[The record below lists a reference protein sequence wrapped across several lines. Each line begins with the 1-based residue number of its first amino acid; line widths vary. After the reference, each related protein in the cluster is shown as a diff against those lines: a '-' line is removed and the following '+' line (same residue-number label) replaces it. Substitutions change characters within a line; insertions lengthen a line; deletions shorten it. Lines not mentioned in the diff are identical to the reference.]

1 MPYIQNTWEKTT
13 DHLYKLVNRA
23 MDWITQQ
30 RWIFTWYKVSYSLW
44 EVYIN
49 LLNKTFVIDKK
60 LLKNKSI
67 TQIKKVIEWYI
78 GELWL

>member
-1 MPYIQNTWEKTT
+1 MPYIQNTRGKTK

>member
-1 MPYIQNTWEKTT
+1 M
-13 DHLYKLVNRA
+13 NRA

>member
-1 MPYIQNTWEKTT
+1 M
-13 DHLYKLVNRA
+13 NRA

-30 RWIFTWYKVSYSLW
+30 RWIFTWYNVSYSLW

-60 LLKNKSI
+60 LLNNKSI

>member
-1 MPYIQNTWEKTT
+1 M
-13 DHLYKLVNRA
+13 DRA

-67 TQIKKVIEWYI
+67 TQIKKIIEWYI